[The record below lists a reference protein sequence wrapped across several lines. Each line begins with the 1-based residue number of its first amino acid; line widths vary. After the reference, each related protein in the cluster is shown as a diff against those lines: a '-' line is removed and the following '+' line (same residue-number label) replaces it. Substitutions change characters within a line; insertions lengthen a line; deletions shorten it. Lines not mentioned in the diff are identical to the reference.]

1 MVYKKILKKNQL
13 KKIVLEKVNQKKF
26 LTKPKKKKQS
36 RNTTKY
42 HNTFTIPLFST
53 MVDLNLIFYYLI
65 LTYKEL
71 TPQQYENIVI
81 TTKCYDIFMIQ
92 YLHF

>member
-1 MVYKKILKKNQL
+1 MVYKKKNQP
-13 KKIVLEKVNQKKF
+13 KKIVFEKVNF
-26 LTKPKKKKQS
+26 GLPNLTKPKKKKKKKS
-36 RNTTKY
+36 RNTTNY

-71 TPQQYENIVI
+71 TSQQ
-81 TTKCYDIFMIQ
+81 
-92 YLHF
+92 L

>member
-1 MVYKKILKKNQL
+1 MVYKKKNQP
-13 KKIVLEKVNQKKF
+13 KKIVLEKVNF
-26 LTKPKKKKQS
+26 GLPNLTKPKKKKKS

-71 TPQQYENIVI
+71 TSQQ
-81 TTKCYDIFMIQ
+81 
-92 YLHF
+92 L